1 MMSLRHL
8 TSIRDL
14 SAADITELFRLAADM
29 KRSPDGYRD
38 ALAGKTLAM
47 IFQKPST
54 RTRVS
59 FEVGIYQLG
68 GVGLHLSGSDMQLGR
83 GETVGDTARVLSR
96 YVNGI
101 MARTH
106 AHQDI
111 VELARDATVPVI
123 NGLSDLLHPCQ
134 ALADYFTL
142 LEKKQPLKGRKI
154 TYVGDGNN
162 MCHSL
167 LYGATK
173 LGMHMAVA
181 TPEGY
186 QPKSIIMKSVQREA
200 QKVGVQVT
208 LTEDPGIAVEGA
220 DVVYTDV
227 WASMGQETEA
237 EQRKGIFQP
246 YQVNGSLMAMAKPD
260 AVFMHCLPAHRGEE
274 VSAEV
279 LDGPQSIVFDQAEN
293 RLHVQK
299 AILHLLMKG

>member
-1 MMSLRHL
+1 MSLRHL

-14 SAADITELFRLAADM
+14 SAADIAELFKLAADM

-59 FEVGIYQLG
+59 FQVGIYQLG
-68 GVGLHLSGSDMQLGR
+68 GIGLHLSGRDLQLGR

-111 VELARDATVPVI
+111 VELACDATVPVI

-142 LEKKQPLKGRKI
+142 LEQKQPLK
-154 TYVGDGNN
+154 
-162 MCHSL
+162 S
-167 LYGATK
+167 
-173 LGMHMAVA
+173 
-181 TPEGY
+181 
-186 QPKSIIMKSVQREA
+186 EA
-200 QKVGVQVT
+200 QF
-208 LTEDPGIAVEGA
+208 I
-220 DVVYTDV
+220 
-227 WASMGQETEA
+227 
-237 EQRKGIFQP
+237 
-246 YQVNGSLMAMAKPD
+246 
-260 AVFMHCLPAHRGEE
+260 
-274 VSAEV
+274 
-279 LDGPQSIVFDQAEN
+279 
-293 RLHVQK
+293 
-299 AILHLLMKG
+299 

>member
-1 MMSLRHL
+1 MKVRHL

-14 SAADITELFRLAADM
+14 SSADVTEVFRLAADM
-29 KRSPDGYRD
+29 KRSPDRYRG

-59 FEVGIYQLG
+59 FEVGIFQLG
-68 GVGLHLSGSDMQLGR
+68 GIGLHLSGNDLQLGR
-83 GETVGDTARVLSR
+83 GETIADTARVLSR
-96 YVNGI
+96 YVDAI

-142 LEKKQPLKGRKI
+142 LEHKQTLRGRKI
-154 TYVGDGNN
+154 AYVGDGNN

-167 LYGATK
+167 LYGANK
-173 LGMHMAVA
+173 VGMHIAVA
-181 TPEGY
+181 TPQGY
-186 QPKSIIMKSVQREA
+186 EPKSIIMKSVQREA
-200 QKVGVQVT
+200 QQVGVQVT
-208 LTEDPGIAVEGA
+208 LTEDPGVAVEAA
-220 DVVYTDV
+220 DAVYTDV
-227 WASMGQETEA
+227 WASMGQEAEA
-237 EQRKGIFQP
+237 EVRKGIFRP
-246 YQVNGSLMAMAKPD
+246 YQVNASLMARAKPD

-279 LDGPQSIVFDQAEN
+279 IDGPQSIVFDQAEN

-299 AILHLLMKG
+299 GILYFLLK